1 VYPQGIFGPST
12 GATVHLFATAKS
24 GVEIS
29 SITSRGGDLQ
39 EALTHSGLE
48 KTKAADLFLRGEQD
62 TVRKGEDEQ
71 VKGVLIYA
79 VDKDINY
86 IPNAAHQFEVEALEK
101 VAWFSKYLK
110 QDYNNKTPLLKDLPT
125 DYDMLGR

>member
-1 VYPQGIFGPST
+1 MNKIPYG
-12 GATVHLFATAKS
+12 
-24 GVEIS
+24 
-29 SITSRGGDLQ
+29 
-39 EALTHSGLE
+39 
-48 KTKAADLFLRGEQD
+48 
-62 TVRKGEDEQ
+62 DEQ